1 MNIESENKNISF
13 YTAASLVIAAMVGTG
28 VFTSLGYQLVT
39 IQSTFSILALWVIGG
54 IVAFFGAL
62 IYSELGLALPRS
74 GGEYHLLSKIIHP
87 SIGFSAGVISSI
99 VAFSAPAVI
108 CAMACESYLK
118 AVFPNLD
125 LYPIG
130 AFVIILFHVLHIRSV
145 EYGAI
150 FQNGSTALK
159 IFLICVFCFF
169 GTLTE
174 NYQPISLMPTKEDIF
189 TIISPNFAVGLVW
202 VSYAYAGWSSSIY
215 ISNEIKDPSKN
226 LPKSMLY
233 GTIVVTLLYVLLN
246 FTFLL
251 TTPMDAMKGK
261 IEIGYITG
269 EYIFGEIGSKVIGI
283 GISILLLSTMS
294 SLIFIGPRVS
304 QIIGEDHKFIKLLAK
319 KTPNTIPI
327 NAYWFHLIISIFF
340 IMTSSF
346 ETIVLYSGISM
357 IIMTILTSISLFI
370 LRIKKP
376 NINRPYKVWGF
387 PYTPL
392 IFLAVNIWIFF
403 FSLLEFPLESLIG
416 ISIVL
421 LSMVLYWV
429 GSRLSHKK

>member
-28 VFTSLGYQLVT
+28 VFTSLGYQLVN

-54 IVAFFGAL
+54 IIAFFGAL

-87 SIGFSAGVISSI
+87 SIGFSAGIISSI

-108 CAMACESYLK
+108 CAMACENYIK
-118 AVFPNLD
+118 AVFPILD
-125 LYPIG
+125 FYPIG
-130 AFVIILFHVLHIRSV
+130 AFVIILFHFLHMRSV
-145 EYGAI
+145 KYGTI
-150 FQNGSTALK
+150 FQNSSTTLK
-159 IFLICVFCFF
+159 IFLIFIFCLF
-169 GTLTE
+169 GTLIE
-174 NYQPISLMPTKEDIF
+174 NYQPINLMPTKEDIIS
-189 TIISPNFAVGLVW
+189 IISPDFAVGLVW
-202 VSYAYAGWSSSIY
+202 VSYAYAGWNSSIY
-215 ISNEIKDPSKN
+215 ISSEIKDPSKN

-233 GTIVVTLLYVLLN
+233 GTIIVTFLYVLLN

-251 TTPMDAMKGK
+251 TTPIDAMKGK
-261 IEIGYITG
+261 IEIGYISG
-269 EYIFGEIGSKVIGI
+269 EYIFGQIGAKVMGI

-304 QIIGEDHKFIKLLAK
+304 QIIGEDYNFIKFLAK
-319 KTPNTIPI
+319 KNNNTIPI

-340 IMTSSF
+340 IITSSF
-346 ETIVLYSGISM
+346 ETVVLYSGISM
-357 IIMTILTSISLFI
+357 IIMTILTSLSLFI
-370 LRIKKP
+370 LRLKKP

-392 IFLAVNIWIFF
+392 LFLTVNIWIFF
-403 FSLLEFPLESLIG
+403 FSFLEFPLESLVG
-416 ISIVL
+416 ISIVM
-421 LSMVLYWV
+421 LSMILFWV
-429 GSRLSHKK
+429 GSKLNHKK

>member
-1 MNIESENKNISF
+1 MNLESENRNVSF
-13 YTAASLVIAAMVGTG
+13 YTASSLVVAAMVGTG
-28 VFTSLGYQLVT
+28 VFTSLGYQLVS

-87 SIGFSAGVISSI
+87 SIGFSAGIISSI

-108 CAMACESYLK
+108 CAMACDSYIK
-118 AVFPNLD
+118 AVFPILEF
-125 LYPIG
+125 YPIG
-130 AFVIILFHVLHIRSV
+130 TFVIILFHFLHMGSIK
-145 EYGAI
+145 YGTI
-150 FQNGSTALK
+150 VQNSSTTIK
-159 IFLICVFCFF
+159 IILICVFCFF
-169 GTLTE
+169 GILID
-174 NYQPISLMPTKEDIF
+174 NYQPINLIPTKEDVL

-215 ISNEIKDPSKN
+215 ISSEIKNPSGN

-251 TTPMDAMKGK
+251 TTPMDAMRGK
-261 IEIGYITG
+261 IEIGYISG
-269 EYIFGEIGSKVIGI
+269 EYIFGDIGSKVMGV

-304 QIIGEDHKFIKLLAK
+304 QIIGEDHNFIKFLAEK
-319 KTPNTIPI
+319 DKSAIPI

-340 IMTSSF
+340 IMTASF
-346 ETIVLYSGISM
+346 QTVVLYSGISM
-357 IIMTILTSISLFI
+357 ILMTILTTISLFI

-392 IFLAVNIWIFF
+392 IFLIVNIWTFIFT
-403 FSLLEFPLESLIG
+403 LLEFPLESFVGIG
-416 ISIVL
+416 IVL
-421 LSMVLYWV
+421 LSMLLFWI
-429 GSRLSHKK
+429 GNKANRKR